1 MTTPEMHELFRV
13 LGQQMGMQK
22 VRGILPASIDILLNT
37 SIVHCVRQIITSNVT
52 TNFGN
57 VVAIQKNKISVIN
70 ALRTLYVE
78 KETDINYETETHT
91 EDGEE
96 KTRLVVNNPVN
107 VEAFYNFDIFSII
120 DCSVSYDE
128 KEEGDESPYK
138 YISTRLIEPNLI
150 EETERDYLLR
160 PTYKFPVATI
170 VEVKENYPN
179 PEEDES
185 SEESEAEV
193 GTGIVYNLY
202 TNNNKPTRIKSSF
215 IKYPRKVYYDEQ
227 GNNHVHCDLPVH
239 LHHIVVEEAVKLYFQ
254 SVSLTSGD
262 SNNES
267 QQNNKNR

>member
-1 MTTPEMHELFRV
+1 MTIFEMHELFRV

-37 SIVHCVRQIITSNVT
+37 SIVRCVRQIITSNVT

-78 KETDINYETETHT
+78 KETDINYETETYT
-91 EDGEE
+91 EDNEE
-96 KTRLVVNNPVN
+96 KTRLVVTNPVN

-120 DCSVSYDE
+120 DCNVSYDE
-128 KEEGDESPYK
+128 KEECDKSPYK
-138 YISTRLIEPNLI
+138 YISTRLIEPNLA
-150 EETERDYLLR
+150 EQVERDYLLR
-160 PTYKFPVATI
+160 PTLKFPVATI
-170 VEVKENYPN
+170 VGVTENHVQN
-179 PEEDES
+179 TKT
-185 SEESEAEV
+185 
-193 GTGIVYNLY
+193 GTLIDYNLY

-215 IKYPRKVYYDEQ
+215 IKYPAKVHYDEQ
-227 GNNHVHCDLPVH
+227 GSNHVNCDLPIH
-239 LHHIVVEEAVKLYFQ
+239 LHHMIIEEAVKLYFQ
-254 SVSLTSGD
+254 SVNLTSGD